1 MEWEKNIKD
10 DRQVKN
16 LKTRETFSFQH
27 MEPILGEKMSGSFE

>member
-16 LKTRETFSFQH
+16 LKTRETVFLSNIWNQFW
-27 MEPILGEKMSGSFE
+27 GKR